1 MNIMLVFSGIWIA
14 ILPKMKW
21 YSIELKKLNIA
32 YYCIGIYTALLGI
45 LLSVI
50 DVKISDELLVLALTA
65 SILLQI
71 CTIIL
76 KLKGENNI
84 IDILAII
91 SSVALLIGAIAV
103 AIIEIDESAIIMIT
117 GALLLLSIS
126 YKSVSKSR

>member
-32 YYCIGIYTALLGI
+32 YYCIGIYISLLGV
-45 LLSVI
+45 LLSMI
-50 DVKISDELLVLALTA
+50 DVKINDELLVLALTA
-65 SILLQI
+65 SILLTI

-76 KLKGENNI
+76 KFKGEKNI
-84 IDILAII
+84 IDILAIV
-91 SSVALLIGAIAV
+91 SSVVLLICAILV
-103 AIIEIDESAIIMIT
+103 AIIEIEESAIMMIT

-126 YKSVSKSR
+126 YKSISKSC